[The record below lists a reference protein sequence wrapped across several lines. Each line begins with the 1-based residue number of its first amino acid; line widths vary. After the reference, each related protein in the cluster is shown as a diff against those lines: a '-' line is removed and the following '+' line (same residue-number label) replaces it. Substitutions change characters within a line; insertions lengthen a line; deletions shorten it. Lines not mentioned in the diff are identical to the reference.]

1 MNEAVPVDPR
11 PSDFLSL
18 KGRRLSEILVHIS
31 AYPSRDRISVGEL
44 VSILQDRAISI
55 LLVVFAAPNLVPTPP
70 GASLV
75 LGAPLIFLSVQLM
88 VGAKPWLPRLI
99 RKRSIG
105 RVEFATIVG
114 RIVPWL
120 EKAERFLKP
129 RWKGLTYPPVE
140 RLVGAVCLL
149 LAVILFLPIPLGNI
163 LPALAICLFGLGILE
178 RDGVWILCGGVVSVA
193 AVVLVSGVLV
203 ALVIVVTHFILALG
217 A

>member
-1 MNEAVPVDPR
+1 
-11 PSDFLSL
+11 
-18 KGRRLSEILVHIS
+18 
-31 AYPSRDRISVGEL
+31 

-88 VGAKPWLPRLI
+88 VGARPWLPRFI
-99 RKRSIG
+99 RDRSLG
-105 RVEFATIVG
+105 RSEFAGLVQ
-114 RIVPWL
+114 RIAPWL

-140 RLVGAVCLL
+140 RVVGATCLL

-163 LPALAICLFGLGILE
+163 LPALAICLFGRGILE
-178 RDGVWILCGGVVSVA
+178 RDGVWILSGGVVSVA
-193 AVVLVSGVLV
+193 AVAIVSGVLL
-203 ALVIVVTHFILALG
+203 ALAIVVTHFIQAFG
-217 A
+217 T